1 MAEQNAENACVMLEK
16 CFVKLTATVCEYTI
30 STGDQSV
37 IIRAGDGVLSL
48 VDAEKGFVAGSMEI
62 KIDKIPELIE
72 ELKGVCRCAKS
83 FEMGNA
89 MW

>member
-1 MAEQNAENACVMLEK
+1 
-16 CFVKLTATVCEYTI
+16 VCDYTI

-37 IIRAGDGVLSL
+37 VIQVGGRVL
-48 VDAEKGFVAGSMEI
+48 DVAGSMEI